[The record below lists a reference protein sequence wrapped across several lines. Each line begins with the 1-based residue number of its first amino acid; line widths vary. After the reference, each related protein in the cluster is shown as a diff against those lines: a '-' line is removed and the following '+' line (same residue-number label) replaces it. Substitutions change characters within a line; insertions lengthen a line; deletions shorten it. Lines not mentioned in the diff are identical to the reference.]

1 MDRRH
6 RLMSVLAIDTA
17 TRSRTVVVVATP
29 EGEQMRGVVVRDQPV
44 GTSLPGAIAGL
55 MRLIDRA
62 VVVVTGPG
70 TYTGVRAGMAGALGI
85 AQARDLP
92 LYGIGSLEVAA
103 CWPPSEPDTDPWVVA
118 DAGRGSLYVARRSTA
133 LMPNRVAAADFDA
146 GGAGAVST
154 EALDIDGL
162 LVVDPARALARAVV
176 LALSRPPLAR
186 AGLAAVHTE

>member
-1 MDRRH
+1 MDRRQ

-17 TRSRTVVVVATP
+17 TRSRTVVVVVTP
-29 EGEQMRGVVVRDQPV
+29 EGEQIRGVVIRDQPV

-55 MRLIDRA
+55 IRLVDRA

-103 CWPPSEPDTDPWVVA
+103 CWPSSEREGDPWVVA
-118 DAGRGSLYVARRSTA
+118 DSGRGSLYVARRSTA
-133 LMPNRVAAADFDA
+133 LLPKRVAAADFDA
-146 GGAGAVST
+146 GVAGAVST
-154 EALDIDGL
+154 EALDIHGL
-162 LVVDPARALARAVV
+162 LVVDPARALAHAVV
-176 LALSRPPLAR
+176 LALSRPPVDR
-186 AGLAAVHTE
+186 AGLTAVYTE

>member
-1 MDRRH
+1 
-6 RLMSVLAIDTA
+6 MSVLAIDTA
-17 TRSRTVVVVATP
+17 TRSRTVVVVATR
-29 EGEQMRGVVVRDQPV
+29 EGEQIRGVVTRDQAV
-44 GTSLPGAIAGL
+44 GTSLPGAIAALLPLVG
-55 MRLIDRA
+55 RA

-103 CWPPSEPDTDPWVVA
+103 CWPPSEPDGDPWVVA

-133 LMPNRVAAADFDA
+133 LTPRRVATSAFDA
-146 GGAGAVST
+146 GGYGAVST
-154 EALDIDGL
+154 EALSIDGL

-176 LALSRPPLAR
+176 LALSRPPLDR
-186 AGLAAVHTE
+186 AGLTAVYTE